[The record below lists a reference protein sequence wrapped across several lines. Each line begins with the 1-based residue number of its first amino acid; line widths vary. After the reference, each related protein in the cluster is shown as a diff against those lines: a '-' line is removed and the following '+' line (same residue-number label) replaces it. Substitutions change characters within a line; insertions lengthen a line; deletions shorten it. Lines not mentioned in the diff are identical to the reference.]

1 MRVLIVEDE
10 QSVQMTMARLVKS
23 GGYEVMLAGDALA
36 AVRSAVKERPDLIL
50 LDLGLPAGGGKVV
63 IERLHNLA
71 ATSLTPII
79 VVTGQYVDR
88 GATQDLADLGCQ
100 TVLTKPV
107 PPEELLA
114 AIGQAL
120 GENRVLDGR
129 FGTS

>member
-1 MRVLIVEDE
+1 M
-10 QSVQMTMARLVKS
+10 
-23 GGYEVMLAGDALA
+23 
-36 AVRSAVKERPDLIL
+36 
-50 LDLGLPAGGGKVV
+50 
-63 IERLHNLA
+63 
-71 ATSLTPII
+71 
-79 VVTGQYVDR
+79 
-88 GATQDLADLGCQ
+88 QDLADLGCQ